1 MLQKE
6 LGACIEYLLVYITD
20 KVDVVEMKDVFVSS
34 NLFSQSR
41 GRQHNKYSTS
51 LLDLKVFQSK
61 E

>member
-34 NLFSQSR
+34 SA
-41 GRQHNKYSTS
+41 
-51 LLDLKVFQSK
+51 SK
-61 E
+61 SCIRIASEGS

>member
-34 NLFSQSR
+34 SCIRIASE
-41 GRQHNKYSTS
+41 GS
-51 LLDLKVFQSK
+51 
-61 E
+61 